1 MLNLTAFSQKG
12 TADSIPTKTFTL
24 PVVKAIVKDLMSGD
38 SAKKQLVLTEKEL
51 VLTKNIVSLK
61 DSVITNLEKKVEN
74 QKLITQEEKNR
85 GDVIENQL
93 NMTNKELKKE
103 KFKNKLTKFVSS
115 GLIVAL
121 SVLLILR

>member
-1 MLNLTAFSQKG
+1 
-12 TADSIPTKTFTL
+12 
-24 PVVKAIVKDLMSGD
+24 
-38 SAKKQLVLTEKEL
+38 
-51 VLTKNIVSLK
+51 
-61 DSVITNLEKKVEN
+61 
-74 QKLITQEEKNR
+74 LITQEEKNR

>member
-1 MLNLTAFSQKG
+1 
-12 TADSIPTKTFTL
+12 
-24 PVVKAIVKDLMSGD
+24 MSGD
-38 SAKKQLVLTEKEL
+38 SAKKQLILSEKEL
-51 VLTKNIVSLK
+51 ALTKNIVSLK
-61 DSVITNLEKKVEN
+61 DSVIISLEKKVEN

-93 NMTNKELKKE
+93 NISNKELKKE

>member
-12 TADSIPTKTFTL
+12 TVDSIPTKTFTL

-38 SAKKQLVLTEKEL
+38 SAKKQLILSEKEL
-51 VLTKNIVSLK
+51 ALTKNIVSLK
-61 DSVITNLEKKVEN
+61 DSVIISLEKKVEN

-93 NMTNKELKKE
+93 NISNKELKKE

>member
-12 TADSIPTKTFTL
+12 TVDSIPTKTFTL

-38 SAKKQLVLTEKEL
+38 SAKKQLILTEKEL
-51 VLTKNIVSLK
+51 ALTKNIVSLK
-61 DSVITNLEKKVEN
+61 DSVIISLEKKVEN

-93 NMTNKELKKE
+93 NISNKELKKE